1 MATALPPSAPVSA
14 FDTLADLLESIG
26 DVPLTRIR
34 ANPAPGTAT
43 ESDVVAIRD
52 RERRL
57 YELVDG
63 VLVEKTMGCYESILA
78 LEIAYFFQKFLD
90 QRDLGIVAGEG
101 GMIRFPPGVRI
112 PDVSFIAWTAVLSPA
127 ELQVP
132 VLGTA
137 PDIAVEVLSK
147 KNTRKEMARK
157 LREYFDAGVKQVWV
171 LHPKKRTM
179 QVYTGVDQFKV
190 IDETGIVDGGDVL
203 PGFTMRVSDIFAR
216 ADRKRP

>member
-14 FDTLADLLESIG
+14 YDTLADLLESIG

-43 ESDVVAIRD
+43 EKDVVAIRD

-78 LEIAYFFQKFLD
+78 LEIAHLIQTFLD
-90 QRDLGIVAGEG
+90 HHDLGVVAGEG

-112 PDVSFIAWTAVLSPA
+112 PDVSFVAWTALPSTEALHQPILA
-127 ELQVP
+127 
-132 VLGTA
+132 TA
-137 PDIAVEVLSK
+137 PALAVEVLSK

-157 LREYFDAGVKQVWV
+157 LREYFDGGVEQVWY
-171 LHPKKRTM
+171 LDPKKRTM
-179 QVYTGVDQFKV
+179 QVFSA
-190 IDETGIVDGGDVL
+190 IDRSTIFDENSLVDGGDVL
-203 PGFTMRVSDIFAR
+203 PGFTMRVADVFAR